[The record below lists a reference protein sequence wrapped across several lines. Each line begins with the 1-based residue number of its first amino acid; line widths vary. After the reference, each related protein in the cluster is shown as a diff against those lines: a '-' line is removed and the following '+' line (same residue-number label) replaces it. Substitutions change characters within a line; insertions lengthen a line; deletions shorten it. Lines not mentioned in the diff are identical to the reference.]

1 MTKDRK
7 PDPATPAAK
16 SGESSG
22 RLRDSKGISLLVVDG
37 IYDGMATGD
46 AASTVT
52 IGRGPGNTIEVPLDR
67 QVSTDHCVVRFSSD
81 VGCWTAEDRG
91 STNGTWFEGRRI
103 DTPIELSFG
112 NEFIIGSGPAAWT
125 AAIYAARAQ
134 LDPFVIEGSFHRTMV
149 PGGQLMFTTEVE
161 NYPGFPDGITG
172 QAMME
177 GFKQQAQRF
186 GTRSEMEDVV
196 RVDFSGHPHRLWT
209 SGDDEY
215 EADAVIVATGANA
228 RWMDVPGEERLAQS
242 GGGVSACAV
251 CDGAL
256 PHFRDQVIAIVG
268 GGDSAL
274 EDALYMTK
282 FASDVVVIHRRDELR
297 ASKIMQDRAFEN
309 PKIRFLWNTVVTEVI
324 GDDVVERLRLANRAT
339 GEASELEV
347 GGLFVAIGHDP
358 NTAFLAG
365 QIELEESGYI
375 RAPTSWRTATSAA
388 GVFAAG
394 DAMDDFYRQ
403 AITAAG
409 TGCMAALEAERWL
422 SHP

>member
-1 MTKDRK
+1 MSERK
-7 PDPATPAAK
+7 KET
-16 SGESSG
+16 
-22 RLRDSKGISLLVVDG
+22 LI
-37 IYDGMATGD
+37 
-46 AASTVT
+46 
-52 IGRGPGNTIEVPLDR
+52 
-67 QVSTDHCVVRFSSD
+67 
-81 VGCWTAEDRG
+81 
-91 STNGTWFEGRRI
+91 
-103 DTPIELSFG
+103 
-112 NEFIIGSGPAAWT
+112 IIGSGPAAWT

-324 GDDVVERLRLANRAT
+324 GDDVVERLLLANRAT

>member
-1 MTKDRK
+1 MSERK
-7 PDPATPAAK
+7 KET
-16 SGESSG
+16 
-22 RLRDSKGISLLVVDG
+22 LI
-37 IYDGMATGD
+37 
-46 AASTVT
+46 
-52 IGRGPGNTIEVPLDR
+52 
-67 QVSTDHCVVRFSSD
+67 
-81 VGCWTAEDRG
+81 
-91 STNGTWFEGRRI
+91 
-103 DTPIELSFG
+103 
-112 NEFIIGSGPAAWT
+112 IIGSGPAAWT

-186 GTRSEMEDVV
+186 GTRSVMEDVV
-196 RVDFSGHPHRLWT
+196 RVDFTGHPHLLWT
-209 SGDDEY
+209 SGDEEY

-297 ASKIMQDRAFEN
+297 ASKIMQERAFEN
-309 PKIRFLWNTVVTEVI
+309 PKIRFLWDTVVTEVV
-324 GDDVVERLRLANRAT
+324 GEDVVERLLLSNRAT
-339 GEASELEV
+339 GEVSELEV
-347 GGLFVAIGHDP
+347 GGLFVAIGHEP

-365 QIELEESGYI
+365 QIELEDSGYI
-375 RAPTSWRTATSAA
+375 RTPTSWRTETTAA

-394 DAMDDFYRQ
+394 DAMDDYYRQ
-403 AITAAG
+403 AVTAAG

-422 SHP
+422 SHR